1 VRRVLRGAVALAVL
15 ALPVAL
21 ATCSVP
27 TAGDLTVSL
36 VTPNSDDGAIVVRV
50 TASQSKEIT
59 SAAVACTGCRIFAE
73 QPSATELRAVV
84 TGNLAAGP
92 LVRISVSDTGAPTA
106 YAVQIVQVAS
116 RTYRLRPTSGYS
128 LSIQ

>member
-1 VRRVLRGAVALAVL
+1 M
-15 ALPVAL
+15 
-21 ATCSVP
+21 
-27 TAGDLTVSL
+27 
-36 VTPNSDDGAIVVRV
+36 

-59 SAAVACTGCRIFAE
+59 SAAVACTGCRVFAE

-92 LVRISVSDTGAPTA
+92 LVRVSVSDTKSPDA
-106 YAVQIVQVAS
+106 YTVQIVQVSS
-116 RTYRLRPTSGYS
+116 RTYQLRSTGGYS